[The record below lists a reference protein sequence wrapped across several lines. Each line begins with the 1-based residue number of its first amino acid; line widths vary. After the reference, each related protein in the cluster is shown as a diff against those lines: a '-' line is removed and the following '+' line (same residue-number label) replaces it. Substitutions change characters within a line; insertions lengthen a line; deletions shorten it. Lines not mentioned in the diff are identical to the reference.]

1 MYKFFHHVFFAILVA
16 NIFLSVA
23 IADVAATSNRDDE
36 QTDQIDPYQARFGR
50 TRALIAVIGE
60 NGSADSSTEL
70 VDFVIPYGILAQ
82 SGATQTI
89 AVATHAGVLNMRP
102 ALRLQAQASIDE
114 FDARFADGA
123 DYVIVPAVSK
133 YNDPTLLTW
142 LTAQAGKGA
151 TIVSICDGA
160 LVVANSGLMKG
171 HRATAHWDTEDL
183 RPKKYPETTW
193 LKNRRYVADG
203 KIVSS
208 AGISAAIPVSLAL
221 IEAIA
226 GHDRAAALAQDLGV
240 SEWSAQHNSEVFH
253 PRFGVNLWAF
263 IAANYTNRWFHS
275 RQEIGMPVA
284 SGIDEIALALT
295 ADAYSRTGRSKAFA
309 ISASTEILQTRNGLM
324 LMPDRIVGDKNP
336 PDRMLPE
343 FDATP
348 SALTLDHALAGIADR
363 YGRSTAYAVALD
375 FEYPGFRK

>member
-1 MYKFFHHVFFAILVA
+1 MYKFFHYVFFTILVA
-16 NIFLSVA
+16 NISLSVA
-23 IADVAATSNRDDE
+23 IADVAATSNRDDG

-50 TRALIAVIGE
+50 TRALVAVIGE

-70 VDFVIPYGILAQ
+70 VDFVVPYGILAQ

-114 FDARFADGA
+114 FDVRFPDGA

-133 YNDPTLLTW
+133 YNDPALLAW
-142 LTAQAGKGA
+142 ITAQAGKGA

-221 IEAIA
+221 VEAIA

-240 SEWSAQHNSEVFH
+240 TDWSTQHNSEVFH

-284 SGIDEIALALT
+284 NGIDEISLALT
-295 ADAYSRTGRSKAFA
+295 ADAYSRTGRSKVFA

-324 LMPDRIVGDKNP
+324 LIPDRISGGGNP

>member
-1 MYKFFHHVFFAILVA
+1 MYKFFHHVFFAIIVA
-16 NIFLSVA
+16 SIFPTFA
-23 IADVAATSNRDDE
+23 IADVVAPSARNDL
-36 QTDQIDPYQARFGR
+36 QTDKIDPYHARFGR
-50 TRALIAVIGE
+50 TRALVAVIGE

-70 VDFVIPYGILAQ
+70 VDFVVPYGILAR

-102 ALRLQAQASIDE
+102 ALRLQAQTSMDE

-133 YNDPTLLTW
+133 YNDPILLAW

-193 LKNRRYVADG
+193 LKNRRYVTDG

-221 IEAIA
+221 VEAIA
-226 GHDRAAALAQDLGV
+226 GYNRAAALAQDLGV
-240 SEWSAQHNSEVFH
+240 TEWSAQHNSEVFH

-275 RQEIGMPVA
+275 RQEIDVPVA
-284 SGIDEIALALT
+284 SGIDEISLALT
-295 ADAYSRTGRSKAFA
+295 ADAYSRTGRSKVFA
-309 ISASTEILQTRNGLM
+309 IAASTEILQTRNGLM
-324 LMPDRIVGDKNP
+324 LIPDRMISDKNP
-336 PDRMLPE
+336 SDRMLPE
-343 FDATP
+343 FDAAP

>member
-1 MYKFFHHVFFAILVA
+1 MYKFFHSVFVAILLA
-16 NIFLSVA
+16 SIFPTVA
-23 IADVAATSNRDDE
+23 IADDATSLHPDDG
-36 QTDQIDPYQARFGR
+36 QLGKIDPYHARFGR
-50 TRALIAVIGE
+50 TRALVAVIGE
-60 NGSADSSTEL
+60 NGSTESSTEL
-70 VDFVIPYGILAQ
+70 VDFVVPYGILAQ

-89 AVATHAGVLNMRP
+89 AVATHAGILNMRP

-114 FDARFADGA
+114 FDRRFPDGA

-133 YNDPTLLTW
+133 YDDPILLTW
-142 LTAQAGKGA
+142 ITTQAGKGA

-160 LVVANSGLMKG
+160 LVVANSGLLKG
-171 HRATAHWDTEDL
+171 HRATAHWGTEAL

-203 KIVSS
+203 KIISS

-221 IEAIA
+221 VEAIA
-226 GHDRAAALAQDLGV
+226 GYDRAAALAQDLGA
-240 SEWSAQHNSEVFH
+240 SEWSARHNSDVFH

-275 RQEIGMPVA
+275 LQQIGVPVA
-284 SGIDEIALALT
+284 SGIDEISLALA

-309 ISASTEILQTRNGLM
+309 ISASSEILPTRNGL
-324 LMPDRIVGDKNP
+324 LLLPDRTLGDKSP

-343 FDATP
+343 FDASP
-348 SALTLDHALAGIADR
+348 SALALDHALAGIADR

>member
-1 MYKFFHHVFFAILVA
+1 MYKFFHYVFFAILVA
-16 NIFLSVA
+16 NISLSVA
-23 IADVAATSNRDDE
+23 IADVAATSNRDDG

-50 TRALIAVIGE
+50 TRALVAVIGE

-70 VDFVIPYGILAQ
+70 VDFVVPYGILAQ

-114 FDARFADGA
+114 FDVRFPDGA

-133 YNDPTLLTW
+133 YNDPALLAW
-142 LTAQAGKGA
+142 ITAQAGKGA

-160 LVVANSGLMKG
+160 LVVANGGLMKG

-221 IEAIA
+221 VEAIA

-240 SEWSAQHNSEVFH
+240 TDWSTQHNSEVFH

-284 SGIDEIALALT
+284 SGIDEISLALT
-295 ADAYSRTGRSKAFA
+295 ADAYSRTGRSKVFA

-324 LMPDRIVGDKNP
+324 LIPDRISGGGNP

-348 SALTLDHALAGIADR
+348 SALTLDHALVGIADR

>member
-1 MYKFFHHVFFAILVA
+1 MYKFFHYVFFAILVA
-16 NIFLSVA
+16 NISLSVA
-23 IADVAATSNRDDE
+23 IADVAATSNRDDG

-50 TRALIAVIGE
+50 TRALVAVIGE

-70 VDFVIPYGILAQ
+70 VDFVVPYGILAQ

-102 ALRLQAQASIDE
+102 ALRLRAQASIDE
-114 FDARFADGA
+114 FDVRFPDGA

-133 YNDPTLLTW
+133 YNDPALLAW
-142 LTAQAGKGA
+142 ITAQAGKGA

-221 IEAIA
+221 VEAIA

-240 SEWSAQHNSEVFH
+240 TDWSTQHNSEVFH

-284 SGIDEIALALT
+284 NGIDEISLALT
-295 ADAYSRTGRSKAFA
+295 ADAYSRTGRSKVFA

-324 LMPDRIVGDKNP
+324 LIPDRISGGGNP

>member
-16 NIFLSVA
+16 NISLSVA
-23 IADVAATSNRDDE
+23 IADVAATSNRDDG

-50 TRALIAVIGE
+50 TRALVAVIGE

-70 VDFVIPYGILAQ
+70 VDFVVPYGILAQ

-114 FDARFADGA
+114 FDVRFPDGA

-133 YNDPTLLTW
+133 YNDPALLAW
-142 LTAQAGKGA
+142 ITAQAGKGA

-221 IEAIA
+221 VEAIA

-240 SEWSAQHNSEVFH
+240 TDWSTQHNSEVFH

-284 SGIDEIALALT
+284 NGIDEISLALT
-295 ADAYSRTGRSKAFA
+295 ADAYSRTGRSKVFA

-324 LMPDRIVGDKNP
+324 LIPDRISGGGNP